1 MKGVEE
7 VLPGYID
14 GNVKNPSYR
23 EVCSGRTG
31 HTEAISISYNS
42 KVISVIDLLL
52 IFFNTHDPT
61 TLNRQG
67 NDIGTQYRSGVYF
80 TETEQ
85 NRVALQIIKKLE
97 NEKIFDNP
105 ILTEVKEAT
114 PFYKAEK
121 EHLNYFNENPNQ
133 PYCNFLIDPKI
144 IKLKKHFSEYIRE
157 SYESEF

>member
-14 GNVKNPSYR
+14 GKVKNPSYR

-31 HTEAISISYNS
+31 HTEAISITYNP
-42 KVISVIDLLL
+42 KVIYLTDLLL

-67 NDIGTQYRSGVYF
+67 NDVGTQYRSGIYF
-80 TETEQ
+80 TEIEQ
-85 NRVALQIIKKLE
+85 NTVALQIIKKLE
-97 NEKIFDNP
+97 FEKTFDNP

-114 PFYKAEK
+114 PFYKAEI
-121 EHLNYFNENPNQ
+121 EHLNYFNENPDQ
-133 PYCNFLIDPKI
+133 PYCNYLIDPKI
-144 IKLKKHFSEYIRE
+144 TKLKKYFSKYI
-157 SYESEF
+157 SE

>member
-14 GNVKNPSYR
+14 GKLKNPSYR

-31 HTEAISISYNS
+31 HTEAISITYNP
-42 KVISVIDLLL
+42 KVIYLTDLLL

-67 NDIGTQYRSGVYF
+67 NDVGTQYRSGIYF
-80 TETEQ
+80 TEIEQ
-85 NRVALQIIKKLE
+85 NTVALQIIKKLE
-97 NEKIFDNP
+97 FEKTFDNP

-114 PFYKAEK
+114 PFYKAEI
-121 EHLNYFNENPNQ
+121 EHLNYFNENPDQ
-133 PYCNFLIDPKI
+133 PYCNYLIDPKI
-144 IKLKKHFSEYIRE
+144 TIRPE
-157 SYESEF
+157 IFEVFISNP